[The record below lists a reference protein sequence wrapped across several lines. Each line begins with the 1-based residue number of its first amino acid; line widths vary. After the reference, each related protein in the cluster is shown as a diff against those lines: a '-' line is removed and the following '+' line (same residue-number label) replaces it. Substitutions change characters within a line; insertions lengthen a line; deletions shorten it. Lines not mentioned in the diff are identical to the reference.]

1 MRQAASTPACS
12 VCNMANIPE
21 PIVSL
26 AKQFAKLPGV
36 GQRTAQRYAFSLLSM
51 DADCARELAE
61 AITSVKTAVHTCPKC
76 GCYTAN
82 EGECDMCLDPKRN
95 GELLCVVENA
105 RDVYYM
111 DDMRNGFE
119 GRFHVLGGVLS
130 PIDGIGPDDLNIALL
145 CERVKKDGI
154 REVIIAT
161 EPDVEGD
168 ATAGYIAKLLKPMGV
183 KVSRIAYGMPIGS
196 NIEYVDAMTLSLAIE
211 GRREM

>member
-1 MRQAASTPACS
+1 MHA
-12 VCNMANIPE
+12 
-21 PIVSL
+21 
-26 AKQFAKLPGV
+26 
-36 GQRTAQRYAFSLLSM
+36 
-51 DADCARELAE
+51 
-61 AITSVKTAVHTCPKC
+61 TSIIWTI
-76 GCYTAN
+76 
-82 EGECDMCLDPKRN
+82 RN
-95 GELLCVVENA
+95 V
-105 RDVYYM
+105 
-111 DDMRNGFE
+111 FE

-154 REVIIAT
+154 KEVIIAT